1 MLYCPHWKPASTVR
15 KILLQNCHIPISLGK
30 CLSHGIIVFSTIL
43 PGIQGQSLQDCPMHP
58 RLGFTHLPFCDMK
71 VSVTD
76 SLTALYSPYGTRL
89 LYLSNVYFYD
99 IGLGGNF
106 REKVQIFS
114 RFYLRCSKIIFISVQ
129 PDLKM
134 CLTCLL
140 IHLLCLGYIQVYQRR
155 WALSF
160 AYFTI
165 PDFFCQVFHTCLS
178 QDKVF
183 PWNELNITTCHKDS
197 VNKKMS

>member
-1 MLYCPHWKPASTVR
+1 MPQPRYNGFLHDSSRDPGSIAAGLPDA
-15 KILLQNCHIPISLGK
+15 PSLGIYTTSPFATWR
-30 CLSHGIIVFSTIL
+30 CLS
-43 PGIQGQSLQDCPMHP
+43 Q
-58 RLGFTHLPFCDMK
+58 TH
-71 VSVTD
+71 SQ
-76 SLTALYSPYGTRL
+76 LYTLSMVHV
-89 LYLSNVYFYD
+89 YLSNVYFYD

-114 RFYLRCSKIIFISVQ
+114 RFYLRCSKITFISVQ

-140 IHLLCLGYIQVYQRR
+140 IHLLCSDYIHVYQRR

-160 AYFTI
+160 AYVTI
-165 PDFFCQVFHTCLS
+165 PDFFCQVSHTCLS